1 MELTEQL
8 IERLFWLWFVAVIVY
23 FGILLED

>member
-8 IERLFWLWFVAVIVY
+8 LERLFWLWFVAVIVY
-23 FGILLED
+23 FGMLMED